1 MTPSCSW
8 VGASPDRLV
17 SDPEKG
23 SYGVV
28 ETKCRKKLK
37 YSNTSRAAEETCCL
51 MQEDGSP
58 HLTRGNVYFFQGLR

>member
-8 VGASPDRLV
+8 VSASPERLV
-17 SDPEKG
+17 FDPEKG

-28 ETKCRKKLK
+28 EIRCLYKLK
-37 YSNTSRAAEETCCL
+37 DSNTSRAAEETCCL

-58 HLTRGNVYFFQGLR
+58 HLTRGDVYFFQGLR